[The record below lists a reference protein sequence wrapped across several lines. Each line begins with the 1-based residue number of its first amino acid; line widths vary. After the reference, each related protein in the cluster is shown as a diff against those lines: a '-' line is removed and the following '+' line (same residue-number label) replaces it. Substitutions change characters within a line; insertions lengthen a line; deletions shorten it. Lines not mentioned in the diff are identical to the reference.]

1 MHIIP
6 YAESITS
13 QLPFYPFKAWP
24 TKPQGAYECLLKR
37 CAVELGEKTRL
48 PCGNG
53 TAARP
58 DVNFPIAKRE
68 RAAIQR
74 LREIAFRLPV
84 ELMQEVKAAL
94 AIADGKAEENQDTEQ
109 KGEKKRIAF

>member
-24 TKPQGAYECLLKR
+24 SKPQGAYEILLKR
-37 CAVELGEKTRL
+37 CAAEIGEKTRL
-48 PCGNG
+48 PCGLG

-58 DVNFPIAKRE
+58 DLSFTIAQRE
-68 RAAIQR
+68 KAAIQR
-74 LREIAFRLPV
+74 LREISFRLSPA
-84 ELMQEVKAAL
+84 LLQEVQEAL
-94 AIADGKAEENQDTEQ
+94 AIVNGKPVDATEI
-109 KGEKKRIAF
+109 KPKKRIAF